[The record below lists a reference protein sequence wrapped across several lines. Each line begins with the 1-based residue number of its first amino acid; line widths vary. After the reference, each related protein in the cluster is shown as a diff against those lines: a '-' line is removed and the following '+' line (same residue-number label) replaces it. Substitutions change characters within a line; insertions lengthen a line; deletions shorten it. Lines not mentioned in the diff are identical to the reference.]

1 MAGGADQD
9 IFIIKC
15 RLEVTTNEF
24 CKELRRATTQA
35 ARLRRPCDLL
45 SLRRQ
50 HLEPRVTEEWGKPSQ
65 RFFWRLK

>member
-15 RLEVTTNEF
+15 CLEVTNSEI
-24 CKELRRATTQA
+24 CKEPRRAIPQAAKLRR
-35 ARLRRPCDLL
+35 LCDLL

-50 HLEPRVTEEWGKPSQ
+50 NLERRSHQRMGKANHSG
-65 RFFWRLK
+65 FF